1 MFGQVY
7 DKTQLLQGIFIDAT
21 NAVIYEKTG
30 KQNRKW
36 EDPNIVVGI
45 FVQSAKSLS
54 VEYQNFDWLPVRSG
68 TINWLSPDPYAL

>member
-1 MFGQVY
+1 
-7 DKTQLLQGIFIDAT
+7 LLQGIFIDAT
-21 NAVIYEKTG
+21 NAVIYEKAG

-54 VEYQNFDWLPVRSG
+54 VEY
-68 TINWLSPDPYAL
+68 